1 MSVVVDDECLEGMER
16 DLCGLAARV
25 AASMCEFLLA
35 VAVYDGV
42 RGWER
47 WECHDMAG
55 WLSWKCGV
63 APGTAREYVRVARA
77 LEDLPLIRERFRAGR
92 LSYSQ
97 VRALTRV
104 ATGASEPLM
113 VGLAESSTGAQLERI
128 VRAYRRCEEA
138 QLDTAERRDQG
149 RYLRLGWDDDGNVVG
164 SFRLPAETG
173 TGLMTA
179 IEAAT
184 TRQAVDDADADG
196 AREPVSAARAD
207 ALVELVTSGH
217 RAGSDHCADGPPEV
231 LLKVI
236 VEQAALGSLE
246 TADGG
251 DSAGEGA
258 LCQVEDGPGLA
269 GETARRLGCD
279 AEEIRIV
286 EDPAGNVLDVGRR
299 TRRIGRRLREALRR
313 RDGRCQ
319 FPGCDRLATQAHHIV
334 HWADGGPTD
343 LANLISLCWCHHRRV
358 HEGGYRII
366 TDPDGQRRFQHPN
379 GSLLDPRPAQP
390 KPGSVPAP
398 PAVAAFQDR
407 WDGSQLDLPLIIDCI
422 LQTEDRLIPPPPD
435 SPTWN

>member
-1 MSVVVDDECLEGMER
+1 MVDDARLEGMER
-16 DLCGLAARV
+16 ELCGLAARV

-35 VAVYDGV
+35 VAAYDV
-42 RGWER
+42 LRGWER

-77 LEDLPLIRERFRAGR
+77 LGDLPLVRERFGAGR

-97 VRALTRV
+97 VRALTRA
-104 ATGASEPLM
+104 ATGASEVLM

-138 QLDTAERRDQG
+138 QLDTAERRHQG
-149 RYLRLGWDDDGNVVG
+149 RYLRMGWDDDGNLVG

-173 TGLMTA
+173 AVLMTA

-184 TRQAVDDADADG
+184 TRQAVDDADRDG
-196 AREPVSAARAD
+196 APEPVSAARAD
-207 ALVELVTSGH
+207 ALVELVTAGD
-217 RAGSDHCADGPPEV
+217 RAGSDSSVDATPGV

-236 VEQAALGSLE
+236 VEEAALARGP
-246 TADGG
+246 AGDGK
-251 DSAGEGA
+251 AGEGA

-279 AEEIRIV
+279 AEEVHIV
-286 EDPAGNVLDVGRR
+286 EDSAGSVLDVGRR
-299 TRRIGRRLREALRR
+299 TRRISRRLREALRR

-319 FPGCDRLATQAHHIV
+319 FPGCDRPATQAHHIV

-343 LANLISLCWCHHRRV
+343 LDNLISLCWCHHRRV

-366 TDPDGQRRFQHPN
+366 TGPDGRHRFQHPN
-379 GSLLDPRPAQP
+379 GTFRDPAPAHP
-390 KPGSVPAP
+390 DPITIPAP
-398 PAVAAFQDR
+398 PAVAAYQDR
-407 WDGSQLDLPLIIDCI
+407 WDGARLDLPLIIDCI
-422 LQTEDRLIPPPPD
+422 LQTEDRLVPPPPD
-435 SPTWN
+435 APNWN